1 MKSKALNSLKAA
13 QRLVEARETY
23 GYNSSIHCSYYALLQ
38 YMKYKLATS
47 KKNPL
52 LYEKQ
57 DKKDESSHDYLL
69 MEIKNRINNP
79 IKERKFSEI
88 FKNLKSLRVLA
99 DYGQTDI
106 TEDESLECKEQ
117 AESAIKKL
125 NQYLGEV

>member
-1 MKSKALNSLKAA
+1 M
-13 QRLVEARETY
+13 
-23 GYNSSIHCSYYALLQ
+23 
-38 YMKYKLATS
+38 
-47 KKNPL
+47 P
-52 LYEKQ
+52 YEKQ

-69 MEIKNRINNP
+69 KEIKNRINNP

-125 NQYLGEV
+125 NNI

>member
-38 YMKYKLATS
+38 YMKYKLATF

-52 LYEKQ
+52 PYEKQ

-69 MEIKNRINNP
+69 KEIKNRINNP
-79 IKERKFSEI
+79 IKERKFSER
-88 FKNLKSLRVLA
+88 FFSNFGTFMYLSLRRPLSA
-99 DYGQTDI
+99 
-106 TEDESLECKEQ
+106 KEK
-117 AESAIKKL
+117 SRL
-125 NQYLGEV
+125 FHP